1 MKKIDRSSWSARIN
15 KRHITIHVLTLVLLA
30 LFDSFQG
37 SYRTGMNGCVHGS
50 EGGKLHCTQ
59 RLVETAQS
67 NSTHFLKT
75 G

>member
-1 MKKIDRSSWSARIN
+1 MSL
-15 KRHITIHVLTLVLLA
+15 LTLDLLV
-30 LFDSFQG
+30 LFDSFPG
-37 SYRTGMNGCVHGS
+37 SYQTGMNGHVHGF

-67 NSTHFLKT
+67 DSTHFLKT